1 MISARCIDLLSI
13 ATIARLVQTPIIPL
27 VPDMGFL
34 CTTRLLSAH
43 PQLFGLKM
51 APTQYPLSVNS
62 WRSGRSSVV
71 VRSQHTSEVI
81 GSFPLDFVRNSGND
95 SWQYIIWALAQLVES
110 TSVGPVELK
119 SEDGH
124 VINTRSEVHGGTFY
138 YHCNREFKL
147 HHSK

>member
-1 MISARCIDLLSI
+1 M
-13 ATIARLVQTPIIPL
+13 
-27 VPDMGFL
+27 
-34 CTTRLLSAH
+34 
-43 PQLFGLKM
+43 
-51 APTQYPLSVNS
+51 
-62 WRSGRSSVV
+62 V